1 MRAFQIPPPST
12 GIGIFAIEGSVA
24 RTKDETEPT
33 AMLFRKPIISLAA
46 ALAGLACAG
55 PVAAHPHV
63 WVAAR
68 ATVLFDKDGR
78 IAGVRNVWT
87 FDEMYSA
94 FATQGLGKDGKP
106 PTREELQ
113 PLARTNIESLAEFDY
128 FTFAREAGKK
138 AAFQEPSDYWLDA
151 DEKKVVSLHFTVLLK
166 EPVAARTFSFQ
177 VYDPSYFV
185 AFGFEKKD
193 PVALKDAPAGCSASV
208 MEPAPLLAAESQRL
222 SQAASENFSPGGDL
236 SARLAPRVVVACP

>member
-1 MRAFQIPPPST
+1 
-12 GIGIFAIEGSVA
+12 
-24 RTKDETEPT
+24 
-33 AMLFRKPIISLAA
+33 MLFRRMIFRLTAALLAA
-46 ALAGLACAG
+46 SAAAPAM
-55 PVAAHPHV
+55 AHPHV

-68 ATVLFDKDGR
+68 ATVLFDAEGR
-78 IAGVRNVWT
+78 IIGIRNVWT

-113 PLARTNIESLAEFDY
+113 PLAKTNIESLTEFDY

-138 AAFQEPSDYWLDA
+138 LAFQEPSDYWLDA
-151 DEKKVVSLHFTVLLK
+151 DEKKIVSLQFTLLLK
-166 EPVAARTFSFQ
+166 QPIPAKKVFSFQ
-177 VYDPSYFV
+177 VYDPTYFV

-222 SQAASENFSPGGDL
+222 SAAASENFSPGADL
-236 SARLAPRVVVACP
+236 SSRLAPRAVVACP

>member
-1 MRAFQIPPPST
+1 
-12 GIGIFAIEGSVA
+12 
-24 RTKDETEPT
+24 
-33 AMLFRKPIISLAA
+33 MLFRTRITRLAIAICLASTIA
-46 ALAGLACAG
+46 APAM
-55 PVAAHPHV
+55 AHPHV

-68 ATVLFDKDGR
+68 ATVLFDKEGR
-78 IAGVRNVWT
+78 ITGIRHDWA

-113 PLARTNIESLAEFDY
+113 PLAKTNIESLAEFDY

-166 EPVAARTFSFQ
+166 EPIAASKVFSFQ